1 MNNYR
6 PSFLNSIPPIVKNL
20 IAINLILWLASLVSP
35 SFFSRWGLNIDL
47 TDILGMHYWASS
59 KFSPAQLITYM
70 FMHGGFSHILFNM
83 FALYMFGGVLEQL
96 WGPKRFLFYY
106 LITGIGAGIV
116 QQLFWTMEYH
126 SLLVAMNNAI
136 SANSGEGLLPF
147 QDVLGKYF
155 SMSNLSSFDAP
166 ALVGMK
172 RMFLDLPVTIGYFS
186 MSNLSSFDAP
196 ALVGMKRMFLD
207 LPVTIGASGSVFGL
221 LLAFGWLFPEAKLM
235 IFPLPI
241 PIKARIF
248 VLIYGVAELFLGV
261 AQFSGDS
268 VAHFAHLGGMLFGTI
283 LILYWKKKNR
293 L

>member
-147 QDVLGKYF
+147 QDILGK
-155 SMSNLSSFDAP
+155 
-166 ALVGMK
+166 
-172 RMFLDLPVTIGYFS
+172 YFS

-268 VAHFAHLGGMLFGTI
+268 VAHFAHLGGMLFGAI